1 MGDCVVRGCLLAA
14 GVDGDASL
22 AASRCLFLANRAAA
36 VWIGP
41 AAARAS
47 VRCPPPQSAAP
58 YRLSAPG
65 LPPLPPAPL
74 SGPGAAGRWGAPP
87 DMAGVAAF
95 LSTPA
100 SDFVTGTAIPV
111 DGGFSIAM

>member
-58 YRLSAPG
+58 YRL
-65 LPPLPPAPL
+65 LPPLSAPFRPFPPPVSPL
-74 SGPGAAGRWGAPP
+74 CPP
-87 DMAGVAAF
+87 R
-95 LSTPA
+95 L
-100 SDFVTGTAIPV
+100 
-111 DGGFSIAM
+111 